1 MMRFERLFHGVLVCA
16 LSLSLATLARAA
28 PPGAPNLQQRPQ
40 DGATITPNYK
50 DADLSQ
56 IIQAVSEVTGKNF
69 IIDPRVNAKVTMLS
83 STPMSPDAF
92 YQAFLSVLQVYGYVA
107 VPAGKVIKIVPNT
120 DARQLPSIDLPNNV
134 NASSD
139 EMVTQIIT
147 MKNVSAAQLV
157 PLLRPLIPQSGHLA
171 AYPSGNMLIIS
182 DRASNV
188 ARIMRI
194 IERMDES
201 GEEPIEVIP
210 LHNASATEVVRT
222 INQLNGGAAAGGEGG
237 SPVKVVADERTNS
250 VLISGEKSLRL
261 KVKALVLDLD
271 TPRAGGGDTQV
282 RYLLYADAEKLAD
295 KLKGQASATAKA
307 QAGPSSGAAGAAA
320 GGGGGG
326 GGGGSNV
333 DASVTIWA
341 DVPTN
346 ALIMT
351 APPKIMKNLMAVIDK
366 LDIRRAQVE
375 VEAMIVEVDVNKSAN
390 LGVQWLLDGGT
401 SLGYGVIN
409 LPGSNGTSIV
419 DIAAAA
425 LGGVS
430 GLESGATTGLTS
442 ATTTTGTTG
451 ATAASGLSSLIP
463 NGATFAVGTYNSNTQ
478 KGFAALIQALRS
490 DGSSNIISTPRIIT
504 MNNEEAEVKVTQ
516 EIPLITGQYTSSTAA
531 VNGTTS
537 PFETIQREEVGTILK
552 VTPHISEGDTI
563 QLKVEQEDSAPGA
576 KIADSADIS
585 TNKRSIKTTILI
597 EDGGIIVLGG
607 LMQDT
612 VTESEDRV
620 PVLGAIPL
628 LGNLF
633 KSRSGSR
640 QKSNL
645 LVFLRPRILRD
656 QAATQEV
663 STKRYQDIREEER
676 TLHKGKITLLP
687 GERQPS
693 LPAIPPSSPN
703 AINSQA
709 AAPGAPV
716 PGTPVIIAPSPQPAP
731 TPQPVPGAQP
741 APAPQV
747 APPQTQPAPP
757 LSQPA
762 PQPQPVPP
770 PPIATTPQPAPAPQ
784 PTHSANPQ

>member
-1 MMRFERLFHGVLVCA
+1 MTRPERISRGLLVCT
-16 LSLSLATLARAA
+16 LSLSLVTLAPAA

-134 NASSD
+134 SATSD

-171 AYPSGNMLIIS
+171 AYPNGNMLIIS

-188 ARIMRI
+188 ARIMKI

-201 GEEPIEVIP
+201 GDEPIEVIQ
-210 LHNASATEVVRT
+210 LKNASATELVRT
-222 INQLNGGAAAGGEGG
+222 INQLNGGAAGGGGEGG
-237 SPVKVVADERTNS
+237 TPVKVVADERTNS

-261 KVKALVLDLD
+261 KAKALVLDLD
-271 TPRAGGGDTQV
+271 TPRAGGAGDTEV

-295 KLKGQASATAKA
+295 KLKGQATATSKA
-307 QAGPSSGAAGAAA
+307 QNGPQAGAGATPSA
-320 GGGGGG
+320 GGG

-430 GLESGATTGLTS
+430 GLASSGLTS
-442 ATTTTGTTG
+442 TATTTGTTG
-451 ATAASGLSSLIP
+451 ATAASGISSLIP

-516 EIPLITGQYTSSTAA
+516 EIPLITGQYTSSQSQ

-563 QLKVEQEDSAPGA
+563 QLKVEQEDSSPGA
-576 KIADSADIS
+576 KLADSADIS

-656 QAATQEV
+656 QAATQQV
-663 STKRYQDIREEER
+663 STKRYDEIREEER

-693 LPAIPPSSPN
+693 LPAIPASSPN
-703 AINSQA
+703 AVNSQA
-709 AAPGAPV
+709 PM
-716 PGTPVIIAPSPQPAP
+716 PGTPVYIAPAAQPAAV
-731 TPQPVPGAQP
+731 PQPVPGAQP
-741 APAPQV
+741 AAAPQA
-747 APPQTQPAPP
+747 APPLTQPAPP

-762 PQPQPVPP
+762 TQPQPAPP
-770 PPIATTPQPAPAPQ
+770 PPTATPPQAAPAPQ
-784 PTHSANPQ
+784 PTHSASPQ